1 LHRLPNVRR
10 ARILL
15 ADDHEVVIQ
24 GLRRVLEPTFEI
36 VGVAMDGRALVNA
49 AAQLQPDVIVTDLT
63 MPRLN
68 GLEAARQILHENPA
82 AKIVFLTMHSD
93 ATYAAEA
100 LDTGALG
107 YVPKNSAGLLLV
119 KAIREALQD
128 RVYVPRAIMGPV
140 QGRSGRTAGP
150 VGPKDHRITA
160 RQMQVVRLYAEG
172 HTTKDIAEVLHLS
185 VRTVE
190 FHKYRAMAALGL
202 KSSAE
207 LIRFAAEHLK

>member
-1 LHRLPNVRR
+1 VRR

-15 ADDHEVVIQ
+15 ADDHEVVIE

-63 MPRLN
+63 MPLLN

-82 AKIVFLTMHSD
+82 ARIVFLTMHSD
-93 ATYAAEA
+93 ATYATEA
-100 LDTGALG
+100 LNAGALG
-107 YVPKNSAGLLLV
+107 YVPKSSAGLLLV

-128 RVYVPRAIMGPV
+128 RVYVPEAIMGAV
-140 QGRSGRTAGP
+140 QCRSGRAPEPAGS
-150 VGPKDHRITA
+150 KDQGLTV
-160 RQMQVVRLYAEG
+160 RQREVVRLYAEG
-172 HTTKDIAEVLHLS
+172 HTTKDIAEALHLS
-185 VRTVE
+185 ARTVE

-202 KSSAE
+202 KNSAE
-207 LIRFAAEHLK
+207 LIRFAAEHLG